1 MSLLGEHFRE
11 LAGEARDCSLTDA
24 RRQTCLHLKLPT
36 LPDIQHAIDYRRR
49 RKADIAPMD
58 GHPVTRRIGMK
69 FKAAALHDSKS
80 KCDCPGPASW
90 PRFPQIIIDIMM

>member
-1 MSLLGEHFRE
+1 MSLFLPS
-11 LAGEARDCSLTDA
+11 AR
-24 RRQTCLHLKLPT
+24 
-36 LPDIQHAIDYRRR
+36 PDIQHALDYHRR

-80 KCDCPGPASW
+80 KCDCHGPASW
-90 PRFPQIIIDIMM
+90 PQFPQIII